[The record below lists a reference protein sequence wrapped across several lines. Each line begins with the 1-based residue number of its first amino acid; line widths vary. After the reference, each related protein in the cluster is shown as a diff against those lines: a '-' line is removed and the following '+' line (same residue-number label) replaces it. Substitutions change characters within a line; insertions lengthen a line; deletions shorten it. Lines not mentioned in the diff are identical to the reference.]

1 MITEK
6 DIKRRLAFGDFIP
19 GTPNPLEN
27 VDVVAT
33 SLLSQSYYLHVVPT
47 IYSNSSTTVSSNQ
60 YSVYSVQREVG
71 VSPFGQISA
80 LPGIFFIYDLTPF
93 MHIITDRRMS
103 LARFLVRCCAVIGGV
118 AAVREEMRDK
128 CVDCQDVGHCD
139 VLQSKGIEPVCLL
152 SNGHY

>member
-118 AAVREEMRDK
+118 AAVREENER
-128 CVDCQDVGHCD
+128 
-139 VLQSKGIEPVCLL
+139 
-152 SNGHY
+152 

>member
-1 MITEK
+1 M
-6 DIKRRLAFGDFIP
+6 AFGDFIP

-27 VDVVAT
+27 VDIVAT
-33 SLLSQSYYLHVVPT
+33 SLLSQSYYLHVVPK
-47 IYSNSSTTVSSNQ
+47 IYTNASTTVSSNQ

-118 AAVREEMRDK
+118 AAVREGERNE
-128 CVDCQDVGHCD
+128 CVDCQNVGHCD
-139 VLQSKGIEPVCLL
+139 VLQSKGLTIVCYETNKQYVLYVP
-152 SNGHY
+152 S